1 MNAIKLITA
10 CASAMLFIAGCGGSS
25 PDAVALDFMKTLQT
39 GKADEDYLK
48 ANCTE
53 TSRTLLK
60 GVFGEF
66 NDECKRKLEG
76 ITFTVVDTR
85 IEEDTATV
93 TIRLTKKVAD
103 KSSSEEKKIT
113 LKKVDDRWQI
123 DIKNEDFITLL
134 QRAVGK
140 KVTRAIEA
148 IEAISDEEGNET
160 KKAAKDIEVNAIRN
174 LDE

>member
-1 MNAIKLITA
+1 MGF
-10 CASAMLFIAGCGGSS
+10 CHVY
-25 PDAVALDFMKTLQT
+25 P
-39 GKADEDYLK
+39 
-48 ANCTE
+48 
-53 TSRTLLK
+53 
-60 GVFGEF
+60 
-66 NDECKRKLEG
+66 
-76 ITFTVVDTR
+76 TR
-85 IEEDTATV
+85 G
-93 TIRLTKKVAD
+93 KVAD